1 MPKAIEMLPNLISK
15 KFEEVPGSKVSGSK
29 IVELKKKLVVNLA
42 SLASLTTLTTLT
54 FFDQRFQHLLVRIQN

>member
-42 SLASLTTLTTLT
+42 SLAT
-54 FFDQRFQHLLVRIQN
+54 FVFQCFL